1 MMCLWSDTVI
11 MLPCMLPSVGL
22 CSTVSSKQ
30 LLMHALSALWT
41 ALEMQSACMHLG
53 TKGLLKSYPDVRTNN
68 SSLLRETKNK
78 SKWRAM
84 RHCWRM
90 KTPRT
95 QQPTDL
101 IRVGQNIN
109 EDGLKP
115 LCYLGPNKKGKSVF
129 VIGSGGTEDH
139 AHLIQPISLTCIYN
153 FLLYIHITKFENM
166 ISAQFTYNSLVKI
179 LISSCSVV
187 NTSTELEFIASFI
200 HFLFC

>member
-1 MMCLWSDTVI
+1 MPESARGRVITVATVQCGCVTWWCACGVI
-11 MLPCMLPSVGL
+11 QSSCCHA
-22 CSTVSSKQ
+22 CSRQSACVLLFHPNS
-30 LLMHALSALWT
+30 LMHALSALWT

-84 RHCWRM
+84 HHCWRM

-115 LCYLGPNKKGKSVF
+115 LCYLGPNKKGKKCVRDRQWRHRGPRPSYTAYF
-129 VIGSGGTEDH
+129 IN
-139 AHLIQPISLTCIYN
+139 L
-153 FLLYIHITKFENM
+153 HI
-166 ISAQFTYNSLVKI
+166 
-179 LISSCSVV
+179 
-187 NTSTELEFIASFI
+187 
-200 HFLFC
+200 

>member
-11 MLPCMLPSVGL
+11 MLPCVLPSVGL

-115 LCYLGPNKKGKSVF
+115 LCYLGPNKKGKKCVRDWQWRHRGPRPSYTAYF
-129 VIGSGGTEDH
+129 IN
-139 AHLIQPISLTCIYN
+139 L
-153 FLLYIHITKFENM
+153 HI
-166 ISAQFTYNSLVKI
+166 
-179 LISSCSVV
+179 
-187 NTSTELEFIASFI
+187 
-200 HFLFC
+200 